1 MTSLVPE
8 GYMISFFFS
17 GGSPNSFCLQ
27 MEVSTTAT
35 VYNFQKEFSATSG
48 THSQEG
54 ISAAILP
61 RLMFVTGD
69 LLQMSRTHSALIP
82 SPKFFK
88 KVDLQTNIPIPP
100 PKKRKHEIRAL
111 FTSALFAYQKGT
123 SFLCP
128 SNLKV
133 FSMRCLKKES
143 SKRESKGK
151 KSYNHIWGLYM
162 KNSRM

>member
-123 SFLCP
+123 SFLLP
-128 SNLKV
+128 KQSQSFFHEMSKKRVLK
-133 FSMRCLKKES
+133 E
-143 SKRESKGK
+143 REQRQEIIQPHLGII
-151 KSYNHIWGLYM
+151 HEE
-162 KNSRM
+162 